1 MEFKMAEEVNSN
13 FSSEQAPP
21 VKSEL
26 QLVQERIANY
36 IVPVKPN
43 TANVI
48 NAMLEMQLSKG
59 MVKPNELEA
68 FITVRDDITLGLADY
83 QQQVQNANSRMQQ
96 LIEQDNQVKMQELA
110 KLEQVRVAKETEE
123 RHRRKAAEGRVAQM
137 EAVLLSHGISMDLNG
152 DGVIG
157 VKEGTLGQDG
167 FVQLT
172 PQEQQQVENIVRE
185 QTPLAT
191 QEQKAVRKGNM
202 GLARMM
208 NPVADVPTEE
218 PFVPLDTPQSHTVTP
233 SPVSTRKEQVLQ
245 GPEDVPVPATPTAE
259 DLQDATTWVAED
271 ITETDSE
278 VTFDNLEGD
287 TIAAGEDLDSFFDE
301 VDKVEEELDG
311 TYTEP
316 TPSFESTTEES
327 ELPHHRRPQIQ
338 ETRTES
344 VLAKPVVSGGN
355 FKPRAESVST
365 GQSIE
370 APLSDAAKFQQ
381 NVDDAKQSF
390 AEWADD
396 NSDTV
401 TEVESTAK
409 VIPTYDSEEELLA
422 AAQAKI
428 DQKVQDDID
437 EDQFNESYEEETEE
451 VTIPDR
457 TDLEA
462 MSKVQI
468 LEAAEMFEFD
478 IPATISK
485 GQMIDKFES
494 ETEAFIARL
503 QDSGEFVSAE
513 EDTNDNNDVRDGGY
527 F

>member
-1 MEFKMAEEVNSN
+1 MAEEVNSN

-327 ELPHHRRPQIQ
+327 ELPHHRRPQLQ
-338 ETRTES
+338 ETRTE
-344 VLAKPVVSGGN
+344 PVVGENDVVISSDNIKSFGE
-355 FKPRAESVST
+355 FSDLAEP
-365 GQSIE
+365 QE
-370 APLSDAAKFQQ
+370 EEFD
-381 NVDDAKQSF
+381 
-390 AEWADD
+390 
-396 NSDTV
+396 
-401 TEVESTAK
+401 EV
-409 VIPTYDSEEELLA
+409 VIP
-422 AAQAKI
+422 
-428 DQKVQDDID
+428 
-437 EDQFNESYEEETEE
+437 N
-451 VTIPDR
+451 R
-457 TDLEA
+457 TDLDA
-462 MSKVQI
+462 MTKKEILNSAGNLSFTIDSK
-468 LEAAEMFEFD
+468 LNK
-478 IPATISK
+478 SL
-485 GQMIDKFES
+485 MIDSFES
-494 ETEAFIARL
+494 QANSLIAEL
-503 QDSGEFVSAE
+503 TGSDEFVSSE
-513 EDTNDNNDVRDGGY
+513 EVLDGDDDRRDGGY